1 MSCTDLGLGAVFGC
15 EQFDFLFKLLF
26 AAFLATSTSE
36 GFVCWSLGLRPVPDN
51 VISCWIL
58 SCGCCSFNCWL
69 SRGRVRFRHAGN
81 LSPSDVG
88 QLDGEDGDSG
98 DAGVA
103 DDDVIGG
110 DVKGTEK
117 EALCSRDPDKGVRSR
132 KILRRSK
139 KPVHTGETQN

>member
-1 MSCTDLGLGAVFGC
+1 MGLGAVLCC
-15 EQFDFLFKLLF
+15 EQFDFLFTLLF
-26 AAFLATSTSE
+26 AAFLATSMSE

-51 VISCWIL
+51 VLSSWIL
-58 SCGCCSFNCWL
+58 SCGCCGFNCWL
-69 SRGRVRFRHAGN
+69 STGRVRFRYAGD
-81 LSPSDVG
+81 LYASDVG

-110 DVKGTEK
+110 DVKGAEK
-117 EALCSRDPDKGVRSR
+117 EALWSRDPDKEVRSR
-132 KILRRSK
+132 KILRRWK